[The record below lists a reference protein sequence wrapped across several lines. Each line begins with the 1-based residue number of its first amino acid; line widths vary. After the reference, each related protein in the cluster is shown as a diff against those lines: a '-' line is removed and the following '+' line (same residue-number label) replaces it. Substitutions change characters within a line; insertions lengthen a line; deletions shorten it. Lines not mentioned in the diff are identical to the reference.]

1 MIKKDYIVIEDKNK
15 NIKEVFLMGMKHS
28 KKYNYDYIACIENSR
43 VVIYPLIKINN
54 KIYCNNV
61 TNKKVL
67 NTLYEEF
74 MDNNNQLLD
83 ITILPEIIKTY

>member
-1 MIKKDYIVIEDKNK
+1 MKKDYIVIEDKNK

-28 KKYNYDYIACIENSR
+28 KKYNYNYIACIENSR
-43 VVIYPLIKINN
+43 VVIYPLIVINE

-74 MDNNNQLLD
+74 MDNTNKLLD
-83 ITILPEIIKTY
+83 TTILPEIIKTY

>member
-15 NIKEVFLMGMKHS
+15 KIKEVFLMGMKHS

-43 VVIYPLIKINN
+43 VVIYPLIKIND

>member
-15 NIKEVFLMGMKHS
+15 NIKEVFLMRMKQY
-28 KKYNYDYIACIENSR
+28 KKYNYDYIDCIENSR

-83 ITILPEIIKTY
+83 IAILPEIIKTY

>member
-15 NIKEVFLMGMKHS
+15 KIKEVFLMGMKHS
-28 KKYNYDYIACIENSR
+28 KKYNYDYVACIENSR

>member
-1 MIKKDYIVIEDKNK
+1 MMKKDYIVIEDKNK

-28 KKYNYDYIACIENSR
+28 KKYNYNYIACIENSR
-43 VVIYPLIKINN
+43 VVIYPLIVINE

-74 MDNNNQLLD
+74 MDNTNKLLD
-83 ITILPEIIKTY
+83 TTILPEIIKTY

>member
-1 MIKKDYIVIEDKNK
+1 MMKKDYIVIEDKNK
-15 NIKEVFLMGMKHS
+15 KIKEVFLMGMKHS

>member
-1 MIKKDYIVIEDKNK
+1 MIKKDYIVIEDKNR
-15 NIKEVFLMGMKHS
+15 NIKEVFLMGMKRS

-43 VVIYPLIKINN
+43 VVIYPLLKINGI
-54 KIYCNNV
+54 IYCNNV

-67 NTLYEEF
+67 NILYEEF

-83 ITILPEIIKTY
+83 IDILPEIIKTY

>member
-74 MDNNNQLLD
+74 MDNTNQLLD

>member
-1 MIKKDYIVIEDKNK
+1 MMKKDYIVIEDKNK

-74 MDNNNQLLD
+74 MDNTNQLLD

>member
-43 VVIYPLIKINN
+43 VVIYPLIKINGI
-54 KIYCNNV
+54 IYCNNV

-67 NTLYEEF
+67 NILYEEF
-74 MDNNNQLLD
+74 KDNTNQLLD
-83 ITILPEIIKTY
+83 IAILPEIIKTY

>member
-15 NIKEVFLMGMKHS
+15 NIKEVFLMGMKRS

-74 MDNNNQLLD
+74 MDNTNQLLD

>member
-1 MIKKDYIVIEDKNK
+1 MKKDYIVIEDKNK